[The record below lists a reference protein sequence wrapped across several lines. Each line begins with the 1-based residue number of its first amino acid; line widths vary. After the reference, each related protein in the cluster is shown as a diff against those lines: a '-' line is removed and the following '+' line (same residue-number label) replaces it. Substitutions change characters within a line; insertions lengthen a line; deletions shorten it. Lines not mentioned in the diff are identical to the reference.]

1 MLSMDNVCL
10 CYLMAGIVGL
20 LFQKHQMIQAW
31 KYEDKE
37 HIRGNSN
44 PMWCV
49 WQSCCEKKQRYVA
62 FFFSLKSFMYS
73 NSQQCLGLDI
83 LIFFNNFFWCR
94 RFQLEESQV
103 RIRQK
108 PHTKYKKQIR
118 KPRLKANKKAPKL
131 IRQQKTSAIVKMV
144 MITDFGFLNYKYYLI
159 KSKMCLLFN
168 IF

>member
-62 FFFSLKSFMYS
+62 FFLFFSLKSFMYS

-83 LIFFNNFFWCR
+83 LNFF
-94 RFQLEESQV
+94 
-103 RIRQK
+103 
-108 PHTKYKKQIR
+108 
-118 KPRLKANKKAPKL
+118 
-131 IRQQKTSAIVKMV
+131 
-144 MITDFGFLNYKYYLI
+144 
-159 KSKMCLLFN
+159 
-168 IF
+168 